1 MPIFNGKR
9 ELADCVNFL
18 VMQITSHDIYVQCAK
33 CIISYFRH
41 GNGYKGPYFLWR
53 SCKTI
58 WMMVFYVY

>member
-41 GNGYKGPYFLWR
+41 GNGYKGTF
-53 SCKTI
+53 
-58 WMMVFYVY
+58 FYGAVVRLFG